1 MAEQFTRIT
10 PELTLC
16 HESFGERSD
25 PPLVLVMGLGT
36 QMVAWHDDFCLELAS
51 RGFHV
56 TRFDNRDVG
65 RSTHH
70 DFPAPTLTQMFTR
83 RLPPGQYALQDMAG
97 DLAALIDTLELGSAH
112 VVGASMGGMISQVL
126 AAERPEK
133 VRSLVSIMSN
143 TGSRVSGQPALSV
156 YRHFLKEAPQEREA
170 FVEHVAHLFS
180 LIGSTKLGAN
190 VDDVREVARRS
201 FDRGHDPAGTGRQL
215 GAIAKTGNR
224 APMLRR
230 ISVPTL
236 VVHGTHDR
244 LVRPSGGRATA
255 RAIHGARLELIE
267 GMGHDLPRA
276 AWPQI
281 VDGITANA
289 RRADGRAAAA
299 VRPHAQAQPA

>member
-1 MAEQFTRIT
+1 MAEQFTRIS
-10 PELTLC
+10 PAVTLC

-36 QMVAWHDDFCLELAS
+36 QMVAWHDDFCLELAR

-70 DFPAPTLTQMFTR
+70 DFQPPTLAQLFIR
-83 RLPPGQYALQDMAG
+83 RLPPGQYALEDMAG
-97 DLAALIDTLELGSAH
+97 DLAALIDALDLGPAH
-112 VVGASMGGMISQVL
+112 IVGASMGGMIAQVL
-126 AAERPEK
+126 AAERPEQ

-170 FVEHVAHLFS
+170 FVEHVARLFS

-190 VDDVREVARRS
+190 VDEVREVARRS
-201 FDRGHDPAGTGRQL
+201 FDRGHDPAGAGRQL

-224 APMLRR
+224 TPMLRR

-236 VVHGTHDR
+236 VIHGTHDR
-244 LVRPSGGRATA
+244 LVRTSGGRATA

-276 AWPQI
+276 AWPRML
-281 VDGITANA
+281 DGIVANA
-289 RRADGRAAAA
+289 RRADRRAAASA
-299 VRPHAQAQPA
+299 RPRAQTQAA